1 MPTYDYECSSC
12 GHSFEHFQSMTSRKK
27 RKCPECKEP
36 KLVRLIGKGAGIIFY
51 GSGFYETDYKRKK
64 KKEN

>member
-1 MPTYDYECSSC
+1 MPTYNYECENC
-12 GHSFEHFQSMTSRKK
+12 GHAFELFQQMTARVK

-36 KLVRLIGKGAGIIFY
+36 KLNRLIGKGAGIIFR
-51 GSGFYETDYKRKK
+51 GTGFYETDYKN